1 MNALIKNFVIVLVAM
16 IVGAATV
23 IGYLHAQP
31 VPALVPQV
39 ASAASAA
46 SPAAQSASSGMSIQ
60 DIYTS
65 VRPSVVSITTTTNL
79 TTNPH
84 GRNPFGTPFGP
95 TPGPQT
101 PQTPRVPQEQ
111 GTGSG
116 IIIDAANGYILT
128 NNHVVQGATK
138 LDVTLSDGSTV
149 SGKVLG
155 TDPGNDLAVIQIT
168 PPSGVTLKAAT
179 LGDSSTLQVGQLAVA
194 IGNPFGLDGTLTTGV
209 ISALGRTYGTG
220 TNGRPIQNMIQTDAP
235 INPGNSGGPLIDS
248 AGQVIGINSDIESPI
263 GANVGIGFAIPINT
277 ASKELSSLETGKAI
291 AHPWLGISGT
301 SVTPSL
307 ASELNIPAGGVYV
320 VSVSPNSPA
329 AQAGLKGASAS
340 SSNSTAVPTGG
351 DVILSVDGKQVNQV
365 EQISAYLDTKQPGD
379 VVTLN
384 IRRNGQTQD
393 IKVTLGTWPNTTP
406 QS

>member
-1 MNALIKNFVIVLVAM
+1 MKTLIKNFVIVLVAM
-16 IVGAATV
+16 LVGAATV
-23 IGYLHAQP
+23 IGYLHSQP

-46 SPAAQSASSGMSIQ
+46 APATVDENTITT
-60 DIYTS
+60 IYQNIS
-65 VRPSVVSITTTTNL
+65 PSVVSITSTTNL
-79 TTNPH
+79 PTRPR
-84 GRNPFGTPFGP
+84 GSSPFGQVPS
-95 TPGPQT
+95 
-101 PQTPRVPQEQ
+101 PQEQ

-128 NNHVVQGATK
+128 NNHVVQGASK
-138 LDVTLSDGSTV
+138 LDVTLSDGTTV
-149 SGKVLG
+149 AGKVLG
-155 TDPGNDLAVIQIT
+155 SDPGNDLAVVQIT
-168 PPSGVTLKAAT
+168 PPSGQTLTAAP
-179 LGDSSTLQVGQLAVA
+179 LGDSSQLKVGQLAIA
-194 IGNPFGLDGTLTTGV
+194 IGNPFGLQGTLTTGV
-209 ISALGRTYGTG
+209 ISALNRTYGTG

-248 AGQVIGINSDIESPI
+248 AGQVIGINSDIESPV

-277 ASKELSSLETGKAI
+277 AKNELSDLETGKAV

-301 SVTPSL
+301 SVTPLL
-307 ASELNIPAGGVYV
+307 ASDLNIPQGGVYV

-329 AQAGLKGASAS
+329 AQAGLKGASTS

-351 DVILSVDGKQVNQV
+351 DVILSVDGKQVNTVQA
-365 EQISAYLDTKQPGD
+365 ISSYLDTKKPGD

-393 IKVTLGTWPNTTP
+393 IQVTLGTWPTSTP
-406 QS
+406 QQ

>member
-1 MNALIKNFVIVLVAM
+1 MKALIKNFVIVLVAM
-16 IVGAATV
+16 LVGAATV
-23 IGYLHAQP
+23 IGYLHSQP

-46 SPAAQSASSGMSIQ
+46 SPALVDESTITSIYQ
-60 DIYTS
+60 NIS
-65 VRPSVVSITTTTNL
+65 PSVVSITSTTNL
-79 TTNPH
+79 PTNPH
-84 GRNPFGTPFGP
+84 GRNPFGTPFGQTP
-95 TPGPQT
+95 TPQT
-101 PQTPRVPQEQ
+101 PQTPQVPQEQ

-116 IIIDAANGYILT
+116 LIVDAAHGYILT

-138 LDVTLSDGSTV
+138 LDVTLSDGTTV

-155 TDPGNDLAVIQIT
+155 SDPGNDLAVVQIT
-168 PPSGVTLKAAT
+168 PPAGETLKAAP
-179 LGDSSTLQVGQLAVA
+179 LGDSSKLQVGQLAVA

-209 ISALGRTYGTG
+209 ISALNRTYGTG

-248 AGQVIGINSDIESPI
+248 AGQVIGINSDIESPV

-277 ASKELSSLETGKAI
+277 ATAELASLEAGKAI
-291 AHPWLGISGT
+291 AHAWLGISGT

-307 ASELNIPAGGVYV
+307 ASDLNIPAGGVYV

-329 AQAGLKGASAS
+329 AQAGLKGASTS
-340 SSNSTAVPTGG
+340 PSNGTAVPTGG
-351 DVILSVDGKQVNQV
+351 DVILSVDGKQVNKV
-365 EQISAYLDTKQPGD
+365 GDISGYLDTKQPGD

-384 IRRNGQTQD
+384 IRRNGSTQD
-393 IKVTLGTWPNTTP
+393 VKVTLGTWPATTP
-406 QS
+406 QQ